1 MPRKGRKGRPSQ
13 AVRSP
18 LAAVQEGGGEWGP
31 FVGAVTAVLVPQ
43 GEPLDRLRRCREL
56 AALLPVVERQAVAE
70 ARAAGESWASIG
82 QALGV
87 TGQAVS
93 QRFRPAGIPG
103 GRKGRPAAARQS
115 TS

>member
-1 MPRKGRKGRPSQ
+1 
-13 AVRSP
+13 
-18 LAAVQEGGGEWGP
+18 
-31 FVGAVTAVLVPQ
+31 VGAVTAVLVPQ

-56 AALLPVVERQAVAE
+56 AALLPVVEGQAVAE
-70 ARAAGESWASIG
+70 ARAGGESWASIG

-103 GRKGRPAAARQS
+103 GRQVRPAAARQS
-115 TS
+115 TG